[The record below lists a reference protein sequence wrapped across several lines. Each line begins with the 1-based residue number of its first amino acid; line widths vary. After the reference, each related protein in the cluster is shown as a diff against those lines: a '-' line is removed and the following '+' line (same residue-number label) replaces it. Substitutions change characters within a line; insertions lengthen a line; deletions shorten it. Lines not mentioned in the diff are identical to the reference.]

1 MKTFHD
7 KLVLITGAGSGIGR
21 ETAKL
26 FAAQKA
32 KVIIADINDKG
43 AEQTKQEIEQQG
55 GWAITKHLD
64 VTDESAVSKLAE
76 EIHSEFGALDVLI
89 NNAGIGS
96 AGRFLDTSTDTWR
109 KVMDVNLMGVVN
121 GCHAFLPAMVKRGKG
136 GQVVNL
142 SSVAGFF
149 GIPDMP
155 VYVASKFAVQ
165 GFSESLR
172 ADMAEHGIG
181 VTAICPGIINTPIV
195 ASTIMEGDMGN
206 EKVRSKAQEFYN
218 KRNYTPD
225 RVAKAI
231 VDAVSRNQS
240 VRPVS
245 PESWLLYWGKRFIPG
260 LTELAAKSQ
269 RKLI

>member
-1 MKTFHD
+1 M
-7 KLVLITGAGSGIGR
+7 
-21 ETAKL
+21 
-26 FAAQKA
+26 
-32 KVIIADINDKG
+32 
-43 AEQTKQEIEQQG
+43 
-55 GWAITKHLD
+55 
-64 VTDESAVSKLAE
+64 
-76 EIHSEFGALDVLI
+76 LI
-89 NNAGIGS
+89 NNAGIAS
-96 AGRFLDTSTDTWR
+96 AGRFLGTSTDTWR
-109 KVMDVNLMGVVN
+109 KVIDVNLMGVVH
-121 GCHAFLPAMVKRGKG
+121 GCHAFLPAMVERGLG

-149 GIPDMP
+149 GVPDMP

-195 ASTIMEGDMGN
+195 AATIMEGDMGN
-206 EKVRSKAQEFYN
+206 EKVRSKAQELYN

-231 VDAVSRNQS
+231 VDAVARNQS

-245 PESWLLYWGKRFIPG
+245 PESWLLYLGKRFIPR
-260 LTELAAKSQ
+260 LTELAAKNQ
-269 RKLI
+269 RKWV